1 MTGAMYAAISGMK
14 AHMQKL
20 NVIGN
25 NIANIN
31 TPAFKASQALFS
43 ESIYT
48 TLTSGSNGSDSA
60 GGVNPSQLGY
70 GCNLGSVAM
79 DMSTA
84 SFSADGNG
92 MHCMID
98 GNGFFLTGDK
108 PAATLT
114 DPADPSKSTRTLA
127 ETESQNLELGRVG
140 DFKFD
145 SNGYL
150 VDARGHVIYGFV
162 TYTTDAKNIIDDA
175 KNPKTST
182 QLVPIRLPIAAG
194 SPAGAGDP
202 AAGTAL
208 YPTLGTADGKGNQ
221 MNLYPA
227 GSGNAIKVDN
237 IAIDK
242 TTGKITANNTAD
254 GSIVVVGY
262 LALGTVANPDGV
274 TRLENGYYQAG
285 EGAGNCTATSIGG
298 TVKGNL
304 NNHAD
309 GTGATAILSSGKT
322 ALITGGLESSGTD
335 LATEIAEMITTQRGY
350 QANTRIITVTDSMLE
365 EMVNMK
371 R

>member
-1 MTGAMYAAISGMK
+1 MTGAMYAAIAGLK

-20 NVIGN
+20 SVIGN
-25 NIANIN
+25 NISNIN
-31 TPAFKASQALFS
+31 TPAYKASQALFS
-43 ESIYT
+43 EAIYT
-48 TLTSGSNGSDSA
+48 TLTSGSNGSASA

-70 GCNLGSVAM
+70 GCSVGSISM

-84 SFSADGNG
+84 SFNADGDG

-108 PAATLT
+108 PTATT
-114 DPADPSKSTRTLA
+114 ADSKTTLA
-127 ETESQNLELGRVG
+127 ETDPQNLELSRVG

-145 SNGYL
+145 SQGYL
-150 VDARGHVIYGFV
+150 VDGRGNVVYGFV
-162 TYTTDAKNIIDDA
+162 TYTTSANNTMDDA
-175 KNPKTST
+175 DNPKTST
-182 QLVPIRLPIAAG
+182 QLVPIRLPIAAAT
-194 SPAGAGDP
+194 SADAGAP

-208 YPTLGTADGKGNQ
+208 YPVLDSTTK
-221 MNLYPA
+221 MNSYPA
-227 GSGNAIKVDN
+227 GSGNTIKADS

-242 TTGKITANNTAD
+242 ATGKITANNTAD

-298 TVKGNL
+298 AVTGYY
-304 NNHAD
+304 NNKAAGD
-309 GTGATAILSSGKT
+309 TGAEAIQSAGKT

-365 EMVNMK
+365 ELVNMK

>member
-31 TPAFKASQALFS
+31 TPAFKASQTTFK

-48 TLTSGSNGSDSA
+48 TITSGSNGSSSA
-60 GGVNPSQLGY
+60 GGINPSQLGY
-70 GCNLGSVAM
+70 GCNVGTIAM

-84 SFSADGNG
+84 SFSADGNN

-98 GNGFFLTGDK
+98 GSGFFLTGDK
-108 PAATLT
+108 ATATTSDSKTTLNDV
-114 DPADPSKSTRTLA
+114 DPQDLDLS
-127 ETESQNLELGRVG
+127 RVG
-140 DFKFD
+140 DFTFD
-145 SNGYL
+145 SQGYL
-150 VDARGHVIYGFV
+150 VDGQGHVIYGFV
-162 TYTTDAKNIIDDA
+162 TYTANTDGNTLKDTE
-175 KNPKTST
+175 KESPLVST

-194 SPAGAGDP
+194 APTDKTKDP
-202 AAGTAL
+202 DAGTAL
-208 YPTLGTADGKGNQ
+208 YPTQDGTSGKNI
-221 MNLYPA
+221 YPT
-227 GSGNAIKVDN
+227 GSGNAITVSS

-242 TTGKITANNTAD
+242 GTGKITAVNDAD
-254 GSIVVVGY
+254 NSNIVVGY
-262 LALGTVANPDGV
+262 LALGTVANPNGV

-298 TVKGNL
+298 TVTGFL
-304 NNHAD
+304 NKPAD
-309 GTGATAILSSGKT
+309 ATTGDAILSSGKT
-322 ALITGGLESSGTD
+322 ALQTGGLESSGTD

>member
-1 MTGAMYAAISGMK
+1 MTGAMYSAISGMK

-20 NVIGN
+20 TVIGN

-31 TPAFKASQALFS
+31 TPAFKASQALFR

-48 TLTSGSNGSDSA
+48 TLTSGSNGSSSA

-84 SFSADGNG
+84 SFSADGDS

-98 GNGFFLTGDK
+98 GDGFFLTGSK
-108 PAATLT
+108 PNATVDSDGNTTLT
-114 DPADPSKSTRTLA
+114 ETDPQD
-127 ETESQNLELGRVG
+127 LELGRVG
-140 DFKFD
+140 DFKID
-145 SNGYL
+145 SQGYL
-150 VDARGHVIYGFV
+150 VDGGGHVIYGFV
-162 TYTTDAKNIIDDA
+162 TYTENSTDGNNALTATEKD
-175 KNPKTST
+175 NPKVST
-182 QLVPIRLPIAAG
+182 QLVPIRLPIAAATND
-194 SPAGAGDP
+194 SSN

-208 YPTLGTADGKGNQ
+208 YPKLDEATKLNV
-221 MNLYPA
+221 YPK
-227 GSGNAIKVDN
+227 GSGNAINVDS

-242 TTGKITANNTAD
+242 ATGKITAVNKAD
-254 GSIVVVGY
+254 SSNVVVGY
-262 LALGTVANPDGV
+262 IALGTVANPNGV

-298 TVKGNL
+298 AVTGYLDNKAK
-304 NNHAD
+304 AD
-309 GTGATAILSSGKT
+309 TGAVAVLSAGKT

-365 EMVNMK
+365 ELVNMK

>member
-25 NIANIN
+25 NISNIN
-31 TPAFKASQALFS
+31 TPAYKASQALFR

-48 TLTSGSNGSDSA
+48 TITSGSNGSASA

-70 GCNLGSVAM
+70 GCSLGSVAM

-84 SFSADGNG
+84 DFSADGNG

-98 GNGFFLTGDK
+98 GNGFFLTGSK
-108 PAATLT
+108 PTATVDGDGKT
-114 DPADPSKSTRTLA
+114 TLA
-127 ETESQNLELGRVG
+127 ETDPQNLELGRVG

-145 SNGYL
+145 PQGYL
-150 VDARGHVIYGFV
+150 VDGGGHVIYGFV
-162 TYTTDAKNIIDDA
+162 TYTENGDNALTDAEK
-175 KNPKTST
+175 KNPKVST
-182 QLVPIRLPIAAG
+182 QLVPIRLPIAAE
-194 SPAGAGDP
+194 SSADPAKP

-208 YPTLGTADGKGNQ
+208 YPKLDGTPK
-221 MNLYPA
+221 MNVYPK
-227 GSGNAIKVDN
+227 GSGNTIKPDS

-242 TTGKITANNTAD
+242 ATGKITANNSD

-274 TRLENGYYQAG
+274 TRLENGYYKAG
-285 EGAGNCTATSIGG
+285 EGAGNCSATSIGG
-298 TVKGNL
+298 AVGGYL
-304 NNHAD
+304 NNKAKD
-309 GTGATAILSSGKT
+309 DPDPVAVLSAGKT
-322 ALITGGLESSGTD
+322 ALLTGGLESSGTD

-350 QANTRIITVTDSMLE
+350 QANTRIITVTDTMLE
-365 EMVNMK
+365 ELVNMK

>member
-1 MTGAMYAAISGMK
+1 MTGAMYAAISGLK

-20 NVIGN
+20 SVIGN
-25 NIANIN
+25 NISNIN
-31 TPAFKASQALFS
+31 TPAYKASQALFS
-43 ESIYT
+43 EAIYT
-48 TLTSGSNGSDSA
+48 TLTSGSNGSASA

-70 GCNLGSVAM
+70 GCNVGSVSM

-84 SFSADGNG
+84 SFNADGNG

-108 PAATLT
+108 STATVDSNGNT
-114 DPADPSKSTRTLA
+114 TLA
-127 ETESQNLELGRVG
+127 ETDPQNLELGRVG

-145 SNGYL
+145 SQGYL
-150 VDARGHVIYGFV
+150 VDGRGHVIYGFV
-162 TYTTDAKNIIDDA
+162 TYTTNEKYIMDDA
-175 KNPKTST
+175 DNPKISS

-194 SPAGAGDP
+194 SPAAGDP
-202 AAGTAL
+202 PAGTAL
-208 YPTLGTADGKGNQ
+208 YPKLGDAVAGNQ
-221 MNLYPA
+221 MNVYPK
-227 GSGNAIKVDN
+227 GSGNTIKADS

-242 TTGKITANNTAD
+242 ATGKITANNAAD

-274 TRLENGYYQAG
+274 TRLQNGYYQAG

-298 TVKGNL
+298 AVKKNL
-304 NNHAD
+304 NNHED
-309 GTGATAILSSGKT
+309 GAGAVAVLSAGKT

-365 EMVNMK
+365 ELVNMK